1 MIARDIGIDLGTAN
15 VLVYVRRKGI
25 VLREPSVVAVDRKS
39 SRILAVGTDAQKML
53 GRTPGNIVAM
63 RPMRGGVIAEYS
75 VTKDMLRYFI
85 GRICGRRPFFKP
97 ALVVCVP
104 TSGTSVER
112 RSVLEAA
119 MEAGARRAIL
129 IDEPMAAAIGAGLPI
144 QDPGGNMVVDIGGGT
159 TDVAVISLG
168 GMVVADSI
176 RIAGNRMDECIIR
189 HIKRDY
195 NLMIGERS
203 AEEIKIKIGSAYPM
217 EQESDMEVRGR
228 DLVAGLPKTVTVSS
242 AEVREALREP
252 VTAVVD
258 RVKHVL
264 EQTPPEL
271 ASDIILRG
279 ITLTGGGAILRGL
292 DTLISEETGIP
303 TRLAEDPLSCVAIG
317 TGAVLNEINRLPK
330 SGLDY
335 TINRDY

>member
-1 MIARDIGIDLGTAN
+1 MIARDLGIDLGTAN

-25 VLREPSVVAVDRKS
+25 VLREPSVVAVERRS
-39 SRILAVGTDAQKML
+39 NRILAVGTEAQKML

-75 VTKDMLRYFI
+75 VAKDMLRYFI
-85 GRICGRRPFFKP
+85 ARICGRRPFFKP
-97 ALVVCVP
+97 VLVVCVP
-104 TSGTSVER
+104 TGGTSVER

-168 GMVVADSI
+168 GMVVAESI
-176 RIAGNRMDECIIR
+176 RVAGNRMDECIIR

-203 AEEIKIKIGSAYPM
+203 AEEIKIRVGSAYPLEKEM
-217 EQESDMEVRGR
+217 DMQVRGR
-228 DLVAGLPKTVTVSS
+228 DLVAGLPKTVTINS
-242 AEVREALREP
+242 AEIREALGEP
-252 VTAVVD
+252 VTAIVD

-271 ASDIILRG
+271 ASDIIQRG

-303 TRLAEDPLSCVAIG
+303 TRVADDPLSCVAVG
-317 TGAVLNEINRLPK
+317 TGAVLNELNTLTR
-330 SGLDY
+330 SGVAYSLDAGY
-335 TINRDY
+335 

>member
-1 MIARDIGIDLGTAN
+1 MIAKDLGIDLGTAN
-15 VLVYVRRKGI
+15 VLVYQRKKGI
-25 VLREPSVVAVDRKS
+25 VLREPSVVAVNRKTN
-39 SRILAVGTDAQKML
+39 RILRVGTEAQKML

-75 VTKDMLRYFI
+75 VTKEMLRYFI
-85 GRICGRRPFFKP
+85 AKICGRRPFVKP
-97 ALVVCVP
+97 CLVVCVP

-159 TDVAVISLG
+159 TDVAVLSLG
-168 GMVVADSI
+168 GMVVADSV

-195 NLMIGERS
+195 SLMIGERS
-203 AEEIKIKIGSAYPM
+203 AEEIKIRVGSAYPL
-217 EQESDMEVRGR
+217 EQELEIEVRGR
-228 DLVAGLPKTVTVSS
+228 DLVAGLPKTVMVSS
-242 AEVREALREP
+242 AEIREALTEP
-252 VTAVVD
+252 VNAIVD

-271 ASDIILRG
+271 ASDIIQRG

-292 DTLISEETGIP
+292 DTLIAEETGIP
-303 TRLAEDPLSCVAIG
+303 TRIADDPLSCVAVG
-317 TGAVLNEINRLPK
+317 TGKVLDELKTLLRTG
-330 SGLDY
+330 SAYSLD
-335 TINRDY
+335 RDY